1 MSYEEKLKR
10 LRKDIDDATNMKNKA
25 EGQLEALKRQE
36 SDLLEELN
44 ELGIKPENLGLEI
57 ENLKKEIDRLFN
69 EADSLIPRNLIN
81 R

>member
-10 LRKDIDDATNMKNKA
+10 LRKDKDDARNKKNKA

-44 ELGIKPENLGLEI
+44 ELGIKSEEG
-57 ENLKKEIDRLFN
+57 D
-69 EADSLIPRNLIN
+69 
-81 R
+81 